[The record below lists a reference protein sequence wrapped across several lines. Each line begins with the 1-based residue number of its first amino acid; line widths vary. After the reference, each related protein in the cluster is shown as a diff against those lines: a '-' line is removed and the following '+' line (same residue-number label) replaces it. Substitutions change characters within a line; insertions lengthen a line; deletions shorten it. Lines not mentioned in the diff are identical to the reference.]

1 MMAEVPGGASSRPRA
16 QPAAA
21 AGSSWRRSCEAK
33 LASAMQLPAAID
45 KEGAEVVA
53 PLQLFLEPQL
63 ADRGAAEELV
73 DGIDSEARSRVAR
86 PCRHRG
92 WTACGAA
99 DGVRSASAHA
109 EHTCTGVVA
118 LWCFALTAMPKDLT
132 HMSVC
137 DQTKLDRTQICPTNR
152 S

>member
-86 PCRHRG
+86 RCLDG
-92 WTACGAA
+92 LAAA
-99 DGVRSASAHA
+99 DDVRSASAHA
-109 EHTCTGVVA
+109 DHA
-118 LWCFALTAMPKDLT
+118 
-132 HMSVC
+132 SVC
-137 DQTKLDRTQICPTNR
+137 RCVSVWMCVTAVLISPVYGV
-152 S
+152 

>member
-1 MMAEVPGGASSRPRA
+1 MAEVPGGASSRPRA

-33 LASAMQLPAAID
+33 LASTMQLPAAID

-73 DGIDSEARSRVAR
+73 DGIDPVGRLPIAGAGT
-86 PCRHRG
+86 HRCWSIYG
-92 WTACGAA
+92 TAEGL
-99 DGVRSASAHA
+99 RSANAHA

>member
-99 DGVRSASAHA
+99 DDVRSASAHA
-109 EHTCTGVVA
+109 DHA
-118 LWCFALTAMPKDLT
+118 
-132 HMSVC
+132 SVC
-137 DQTKLDRTQICPTNR
+137 RCVSVWMCVTAALSPSAHERSLPQMKLVRAAMYTTNR
-152 S
+152 N

>member
-53 PLQLFLEPQL
+53 PLQLFLEAQL
-63 ADRGAAEELV
+63 GDRGAAEEVV
-73 DGIDSEARSRVAR
+73 DGIDSEVRSSTTS
-86 PCRHRG
+86 PCSHRG
-92 WTACGAA
+92 WSACGAA
-99 DGVRSASAHA
+99 DDVRSAKAHA
-109 EHTCTGVVA
+109 EHA
-118 LWCFALTAMPKDLT
+118 SM
-132 HMSVC
+132 
-137 DQTKLDRTQICPTNR
+137 
-152 S
+152 

>member
-1 MMAEVPGGASSRPRA
+1 MMAEVPGSASSRPRA
-16 QPAAA
+16 QSAA

-33 LASAMQLPAAID
+33 LSSAMQLPAAID
-45 KEGAEVVA
+45 QEGTEVVA
-53 PLQLFLEPQL
+53 PLQLFLEALL

-99 DGVRSASAHA
+99 DDVRSASAHA
-109 EHTCTGVVA
+109 DHA
-118 LWCFALTAMPKDLT
+118 
-132 HMSVC
+132 SVC
-137 DQTKLDRTQICPTNR
+137 RCVSVWMCVTAVLISPVYGV
-152 S
+152 

>member
-73 DGIDSEARSRVAR
+73 DGIDSELAPASRGRAGTVAGR
-86 PCRHRG
+86 RAGPQ
-92 WTACGAA
+92 TMCGAQA
-99 DGVRSASAHA
+99 RMQ
-109 EHTCTGVVA
+109 TMPPCVVA
-118 LWCFALTAMPKDLT
+118 SPCGC
-132 HMSVC
+132 V
-137 DQTKLDRTQICPTNR
+137 
-152 S
+152 

>member
-1 MMAEVPGGASSRPRA
+1 MAEVPEGASSRPRA

-33 LASAMQLPAAID
+33 LASAMQLPAAIA
-45 KEGAEVVA
+45 KEGTEVVA
-53 PLQLFLEPQL
+53 PLQLFLEALL

-92 WTACGAA
+92 WTASRPQTMCGAQA
-99 DGVRSASAHA
+99 RMQ
-109 EHTCTGVVA
+109 TMPPCVVA
-118 LWCFALTAMPKDLT
+118 SPCGC
-132 HMSVC
+132 V
-137 DQTKLDRTQICPTNR
+137 
-152 S
+152 

>member
-99 DGVRSASAHA
+99 DDVRSASAHA
-109 EHTCTGVVA
+109 DHASDCRCVSVWMCVTAVLISPVSGVRR
-118 LWCFALTAMPKDLT
+118 LRGGYLL
-132 HMSVC
+132 S
-137 DQTKLDRTQICPTNR
+137 
-152 S
+152 

>member
-1 MMAEVPGGASSRPRA
+1 MAEVPGGASSRPRA

-21 AGSSWRRSCEAK
+21 AGSSGRRSGEAK

-73 DGIDSEARSRVAR
+73 DGIDPVGRLPIAGVQAPIVAGR
-86 PCRHRG
+86 YTGPQRDC
-92 WTACGAA
+92 
-99 DGVRSASAHA
+99 GVRTRMLSTPAPVSLR
-109 EHTCTGVVA
+109 CGV
-118 LWCFALTAMPKDLT
+118 
-132 HMSVC
+132 S
-137 DQTKLDRTQICPTNR
+137 R
-152 S
+152 